1 MLWSLSLVTVTG
13 EGEDPPG
20 AGEGEDPAGEGAGE
34 DPLV

>member
-1 MLWSLSLVTVTG
+1 MVTVTVTG